1 MTNYLSSALF
11 FVQEATRPNRNA
23 DFFEN
28 HWTQITT
35 ENHPLRTIYLLLI
48 SKKLNSRLVF
58 SILSVCINATEIFSA
73 CVSGV
78 VVYFIR
84 SFYCNTL

>member
-58 SILSVCINATEIFSA
+58 SILSYINAKSSV

-78 VVYFIR
+78 VVYFIW